1 MLAILQGP
9 LLGAIL
15 LLSGS
20 GSSSSSC
27 TAADWAASCATE
39 DTDFILEQQDAETE
53 DEIGELKMSLLQL
66 GVSAPVG
73 VSNHAQEPRVGVSMA
88 QLVEEQEQIE
98 SDEEEKRQKDAVEK
112 KALETGDDDGIWDS
126 LGGILHHAKDLTD
139 NLAAVEKNVLDTIV
153 AQTSLALDDLDKG
166 VNLFGAS
173 AKEEENKFSVKT
185 HAAIAVQVKKVQ
197 GKVDRVMDHAHAMW
211 SRVKGQI
218 ESVQRIIVGTLDHVA
233 QKDVA
238 IQLNGTMNSL
248 IKSIELSSDSVLSA
262 GRKAEALTADTA
274 SCGVLQL
281 NASLQSSATEAEAY
295 TRKMDESFK
304 EINGKLGALAKK
316 LPPGLLAP
324 TQTALLEVEKRGR
337 TSASNLL
344 KVQTDVWALQYK
356 LINQLQDKCLR
367 VGKGCGGGGLF
378 DKVKNFFKRLFH
390 R

>member
-1 MLAILQGP
+1 MLAIFQGP
-9 LLGAIL
+9 LLGVIL
-15 LLSGS
+15 LLPLS
-20 GSSSSSC
+20 GSSSC
-27 TAADWAASCATE
+27 YTAEDSCATE
-39 DTDFILEQQDAETE
+39 DQDFMLEQQDAETE
-53 DEIGELKMSLLQL
+53 EEIGELKMSLLQL

-73 VSNHAQEPRVGVSMA
+73 VSTQPVSTA

-98 SDEEEKRQKDAVEK
+98 SDEEEKRQKDAAEK
-112 KALETGDDDGIWDS
+112 KAQALEDGDNDGIWDS
-126 LGGILHHAKDLTD
+126 LGGILHHAKDLQD
-139 NLAAVEKNVLDTIV
+139 SLAAVEKNVLDTIV
-153 AQTSLALDDLDKG
+153 AQTALALDEFDKG

-173 AKEEENKFSVKT
+173 AKEEESKFAAKT
-185 HAAIAVQVKKVQ
+185 HAAIAFQVKKVQ
-197 GKVDRVMDHAHAMW
+197 GKVDRVMEHAKAMW

-248 IKSIELSSDSVLSA
+248 IKSIELSSDSVLSV
-262 GRKAEALTADTA
+262 GKKAEEMTAETA

-281 NASLQSSATEAEAY
+281 NASLQSCANEAEAY
-295 TRKMDESFK
+295 TRKMDEAFK
-304 EINGKLGALAKK
+304 EINGKLSALAKK

-324 TQTALLEVEKRGR
+324 TQTALLGVEKRGR

-356 LINQLQDKCLR
+356 FINQLQDKCLR
-367 VGKGCGGGGLF
+367 VGKGCGQGGLF
-378 DKVKNFFKRLFH
+378 DKLKNFFKNIFR